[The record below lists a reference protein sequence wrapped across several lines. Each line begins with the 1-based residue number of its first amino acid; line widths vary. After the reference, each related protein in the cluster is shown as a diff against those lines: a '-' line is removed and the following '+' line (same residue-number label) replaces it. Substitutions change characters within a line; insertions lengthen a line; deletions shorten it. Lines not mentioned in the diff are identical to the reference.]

1 MTWRAFQTLGDG
13 RTMNATDSAG
23 FKITNFFGGVLDEK
37 LVGEKHLQA
46 GPPGRRPSAL
56 TPDP

>member
-1 MTWRAFQTLGDG
+1 LGDG

-56 TPDP
+56 TPNP